1 MWHLFNSV
9 HNKTRFAHFAE
20 QDLSDIIIPQLAN
33 RYHGKGCAQQNL
45 NIMQY
50 DMLLAIVGDIKEMT
64 ASAFL
69 SSQCVIT
76 IKHKEFSIAY
86 TSGSDYPG
94 ISQAMGIKL

>member
-1 MWHLFNSV
+1 
-9 HNKTRFAHFAE
+9 
-20 QDLSDIIIPQLAN
+20 
-33 RYHGKGCAQQNL
+33 
-45 NIMQY
+45 MQY